1 MRYFTW
7 KLDWAQEGTDP
18 TYTVNSTGARLEP
31 QFSSLPTEDANALV
45 YGYLLE
51 GNFDLAT
58 TLTWGATEITAA
70 QMLAAAQVLIPAATM
85 DATGRVV
92 FPTADEV
99 TAVTGAPVAP
109 LS

>member
-18 TYTVNSTGARLEP
+18 THTVNSTGARLEP
-31 QFSSLPTEDANALV
+31 QFSSLPTEDANALI

-92 FPTADEV
+92 FPTP
-99 TAVTGAPVAP
+99 TLLNAVKG
-109 LS
+109 